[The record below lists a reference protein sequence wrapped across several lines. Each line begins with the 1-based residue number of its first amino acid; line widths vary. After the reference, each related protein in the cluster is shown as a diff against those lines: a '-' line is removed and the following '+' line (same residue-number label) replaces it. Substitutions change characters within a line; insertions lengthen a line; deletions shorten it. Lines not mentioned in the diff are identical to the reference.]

1 MGKTNRLGSE
11 TSPYLLQHKDNP
23 VHWHPW
29 GDNALNEAR
38 NQGKPILLSIGYA
51 ACHWC
56 HVMAHESFENPQIAK
71 LMNELFV
78 NIKVDRE
85 ERPDIDGV
93 YMTALGL
100 MGEQGGW
107 PLTMFLTPDGEP
119 FWGGTYF
126 PPEARYGRPGFS
138 DILLKVADIFHTQ
151 PDNIRQNADA
161 IIESLKK
168 SKATATDIQIN
179 GEVLDR
185 VTQLLYQQIDVVHG
199 GLGRAPKFPQC
210 NALEMILRTWLRHR
224 DGAMLGAVNK
234 SLSAM
239 CQGGIYDHLGGGF
252 ARYSTDA
259 QWLAPH
265 FEKMLYDNAQLID
278 ILTLAWQVGGN
289 PLYAIRIE
297 ETIAWILREMV
308 VDGGGFAATLDADSE
323 GEEGK
328 FYVWQEAEID
338 KVLGDNA
345 TDFKAAYDVS
355 PSGNWEGK
363 VILNRSAKSLMG
375 DPDHELLLLQCR
387 TMLLK
392 QRNRRTRPSW
402 DDKVLADWNGLM
414 IAAIA
419 NTAVV
424 FERPDWG
431 QVAVAAYNFVLD
443 RMCPNGQLVHAY
455 RNGQA
460 KHRAVLDD
468 FANMTRAALTL
479 YEIHGEYDYMQQA
492 IKWVEDVEVN
502 FNDPAN
508 GGYYFSSAEA
518 TDIIARLRICQDAA
532 VPSGNGVM
540 IGNLTRLWL
549 LTGADIYRQRAHSV
563 VQAFSSQLNEYS
575 LGMTTFLNN
584 AEFFGRP
591 LQIVIIGEVE
601 AERTKALV
609 RAVYSSAIPNKILT
623 VLPPGQE
630 LPPDHPAANRVKI
643 EGQASAY
650 VCIDQTCSLPQ
661 TTAPGLREALELA
674 SGPDPETQ

>member
-1 MGKTNRLGSE
+1 MSKTNRLGFE

-161 IIESLKK
+161 IIKSLKK

-185 VTQLLYQQIDVVHG
+185 VAQLLYQQIDVVHG

-234 SLSAM
+234 SLTAM

-308 VDGGGFAATLDADSE
+308 VGGGGFAATLDADSE

-363 VILNRSAKSLMG
+363 VILNR
-375 DPDHELLLLQCR
+375 
-387 TMLLK
+387 
-392 QRNRRTRPSW
+392 
-402 DDKVLADWNGLM
+402 
-414 IAAIA
+414 
-419 NTAVV
+419 
-424 FERPDWG
+424 
-431 QVAVAAYNFVLD
+431 
-443 RMCPNGQLVHAY
+443 
-455 RNGQA
+455 
-460 KHRAVLDD
+460 
-468 FANMTRAALTL
+468 
-479 YEIHGEYDYMQQA
+479 
-492 IKWVEDVEVN
+492 
-502 FNDPAN
+502 
-508 GGYYFSSAEA
+508 
-518 TDIIARLRICQDAA
+518 
-532 VPSGNGVM
+532 
-540 IGNLTRLWL
+540 
-549 LTGADIYRQRAHSV
+549 
-563 VQAFSSQLNEYS
+563 
-575 LGMTTFLNN
+575 
-584 AEFFGRP
+584 
-591 LQIVIIGEVE
+591 
-601 AERTKALV
+601 
-609 RAVYSSAIPNKILT
+609 
-623 VLPPGQE
+623 
-630 LPPDHPAANRVKI
+630 
-643 EGQASAY
+643 
-650 VCIDQTCSLPQ
+650 
-661 TTAPGLREALELA
+661 
-674 SGPDPETQ
+674 